1 MWKQRARDRARS
13 RDSRVLEKG
22 REEKSS
28 TGQDEAE
35 RRGRSQA
42 WLVGGERLKRHQSGG
57 EGSAHSRRQARDHKT
72 CVAVTLRGARG
83 SCRVVV
89 FMGIYCSST
98 PCSARRPGSMHG
110 AWRRV
115 VCV

>member
-42 WLVGGERLKRHQSGG
+42 WLVGGERLKRHQSGRRD
-57 EGSAHSRRQARDHKT
+57 EQGSAHLD
-72 CVAVTLRGARG
+72 V
-83 SCRVVV
+83 
-89 FMGIYCSST
+89 
-98 PCSARRPGSMHG
+98 RPGTTKSVWRSLYEVKG
-110 AWRRV
+110 AHV
-115 VCV
+115 GS